1 MIALDTSV
9 VVATFAP
16 WHEHH
21 ARARRVLAA
30 APRLVAHTAL
40 EAYSVLTRLPEP
52 FRVDPAIAVEF
63 LERTFRSERLALD
76 PDAHA
81 CAPRTLSEA
90 GVGGGA
96 TYDGVI
102 ALAAREA
109 GAQVVTL
116 DRRALDTY
124 ARCGADARL
133 LV

>member
-9 VVATFAP
+9 AVAAFAP

-21 ARARRVLAA
+21 SLARELLAA
-30 APRLVAHTAL
+30 APRLIAHCAI

-52 FRVDPAIAVEF
+52 FRADPSVVVEF
-63 LERTFRSERLALD
+63 LERTFHGELLTLD
-76 PDAHA
+76 PDAQA
-81 CAPRTLSEA
+81 STTRRLSEA
-90 GVGGGA
+90 GVEGGA
-96 TYDGVI
+96 TYDGLI

-109 GAQVVTL
+109 RAQVVTL
-116 DRRALDTY
+116 DRRALHTY